1 MGSLFTFLTAHWLP
15 ALLLGIALATL
26 AVLGLLRPR
35 KIRWSTPLLVVSAA
49 LAVAAVG
56 GLALP
61 PRWAW
66 WILVYSVAILGCLFL
81 LLALTG
87 AWQRWSAYVVAVLVL
102 LGSGGLWLDATGS
115 KFLEIGRDLRGLTF
129 LHPWWLALFL
139 LVPLFFLLSSP
150 RLNRSEPRPWI
161 AVGLRSA
168 GVICLSVAL
177 AEPQLRQPN
186 DHVTVLFV
194 VDRSKSIPE
203 EWVDDLGGGKN
214 DQRERRVRDFINNSV
229 ARRGAGHERDRAG
242 LIVFGRR
249 PRLELPPSD
258 APRFNLKDELPAATD
273 GNYTDIA
280 AALKLAMAS
289 FADDTG
295 KRIVLI
301 SDGNENLGNAE
312 EQARLAKTLGVE
324 IDVLPLAA
332 GQTNEDE
339 VLVERV
345 EAPPVIEQGARVPV
359 RVLIRSHN
367 PNVVVGRVILKQII
381 EGQKAPAME
390 TRVVALRR
398 GLNVIT
404 FTRKLTDE
412 QRSYSYEAEFL
423 PERVEDDK
431 GEVLKRELPGDRVQN
446 NRAATHVVAR
456 GQRRILILEGKG
468 GDHLFLV
475 DRLREAGQGKFKIVA
490 EPVALLDRYKDRD
503 KLAVFLSN
511 FDCVVL
517 ANVAADQVSEEQQ
530 EVIRS
535 NTHDQGCGLV
545 MIGGPE
551 SYGAGGWQNTPV
563 EKALPVDS
571 EIKSLQV
578 LGKGGLVLIM
588 HASEMAD
595 GNLWQKKIAK
605 LAVERLG
612 PSDEVG
618 VLYYDFQTKWHIPLQ
633 AIAGNKA
640 NILAQ
645 IDKMTPGDMPEFDTA
660 LQMAHQALIDP
671 KKELATKHVI
681 VISDGDPQYTP
692 ALLAGMKKDKVTVTT
707 VGVAC
712 HGANEDQKM
721 AAIAKATGGRAYSVK
736 DPRQL
741 PAIYIKESRLVSQ
754 SFVHERRFTPIVL
767 FRSGPTDRLPEQ
779 VPQLRGFV
787 RTTPKASPL
796 VEVSMQT
803 PRFAEQ
809 DFPLLAYWHYGLGK
823 AVAFTSDAGDPKFW
837 SRDWTQAGGGQGG
850 LYGKFWEQVID
861 WSLRP
866 TESRR
871 LNMTTEFRDGK
882 IRILVDARTDDN
894 QPDIHLKLRG
904 GITPPAG
911 KGDEPAEQRELKFVQ
926 TNSGQYEAEVKAE
939 ESGSYFLNAQAVRTK
954 KVKGRDG
961 KEHEIEEGVD
971 SVRAGVTLPYSP
983 EFAELR
989 SNTPLLE
996 RLRELTGGRSFE
1008 EDEILLADA
1017 AKSGAVFRPAPER
1030 VKSLLPLWY
1039 WLVYLAA
1046 VLLLADVAVRRL
1058 AVEPERMAERAR
1070 YVWARLRGLP
1080 VPEPRRTEEVDRLQM
1095 RRPVGGGLAQGR
1107 AIQRFESDVI
1117 PSGGLPL
1124 GADATSSPPP
1134 AAPPGAQPAAP
1145 SLGAA
1150 QPEPEAGDYASRLL
1164 RAKKKAL
1171 EERKKDGEEKKD

>member
-1 MGSLFTFLTAHWLP
+1 MDVLLPFLTARWFPLV
-15 ALLLGIALATL
+15 LLGIALAIL
-26 AVLGLLRPR
+26 AALGLLRRR
-35 KIRWSTPLLVVSAA
+35 KVRGFPPLLVLNGV
-49 LAVAAVG
+49 LAVASVG
-56 GLALP
+56 GLVLS
-61 PRWAW
+61 PRWGGWLLVSVAMAFVCLLLILAVSGAW
-66 WILVYSVAILGCLFL
+66 WRSLGYGVALF
-81 LLALTG
+81 A
-87 AWQRWSAYVVAVLVL
+87 L
-102 LGSGGLWLDATGS
+102 LGAGGLWLNVAGAGL
-115 KFLEIGRDLRGLTF
+115 LEVCRDLRGLTF
-129 LHPWWLALFL
+129 LHPGWLLLLL
-139 LVPLFFLLSSP
+139 LVPLFFLLSAP
-150 RLNRSEPRPWI
+150 RLRARELRPWI
-161 AVGLRSA
+161 ALALRST
-168 GVICLSVAL
+168 GVICLSLAL

-194 VDRSKSIPE
+194 VDRSLSIPE
-203 EWVDDLGGGKN
+203 EMVEQPGGGKK
-214 DQRERRVRDFINNSV
+214 DQREHRIRDFINHAV
-229 ARRGAGHERDRAG
+229 AQRGADHERDRAG

-258 APRFNLKDELPAATD
+258 APRFNLKGELPAAAD

-280 AALKLAMAS
+280 AALKLALAS
-289 FADDTG
+289 FTDETG

-339 VLVERV
+339 ILVERV

-367 PNVVVGRVILKQII
+367 PNSVVGRVILRQII
-381 EGQKAPAME
+381 EGQKAPMAE
-390 TRVVALRR
+390 VKTVALRR
-398 GLNVIT
+398 GINVVT
-404 FTRKLTDE
+404 FTRRLSDE

-423 PERVEDDK
+423 PERVEDEK
-431 GEVLKRELPGDRVQN
+431 GEIVKRQLPGDRVQN
-446 NRAATHVVAR
+446 NRAAAHVVAR
-456 GQRRILILEGKG
+456 GQRRILILEGKA
-468 GDHLFLV
+468 GDHRFLAEK
-475 DRLREAGQGKFKIVA
+475 LGEAGRAKFKIVA

-517 ANVAADQVSEEQQ
+517 ANVAADQVGEEQQ

-545 MIGGPE
+545 MIGGPD
-551 SYGAGGWQNTPV
+551 SFGAGGWQNTAV

-612 PSDEVG
+612 PADEVG
-618 VLYYDFQTKWHIPLQ
+618 VVYYDFVHKWHIPLQ
-633 AIAGNKA
+633 QIAGNRA
-640 NILAQ
+640 AILAQ
-645 IDKMTPGDMPEFDTA
+645 IDKMTPGDMPDFDPA

-681 VISDGDPQYTP
+681 IISDGDPQYTP
-692 ALLAGMKKDKVTVTT
+692 PILAAMKKDKVTVTT

-721 AAIAKATGGRAYSVK
+721 AGIAKATNGRAYSVK

-754 SFVHERRFTPIVL
+754 SFLHEKRFQPRVL
-767 FRSGPTDRLPEQ
+767 FRSGPTDRLPDP
-779 VPQLRGFV
+779 VPPLGGFV
-787 RTTPKASPL
+787 RTTPKTSPL
-796 VEVSMQT
+796 VEIAMQT
-803 PRFAEQ
+803 PRFADQ
-809 DFPLLAYWHYGLGK
+809 AFPLLAYWHYGLGK

-837 SRDWTQAGGGQGG
+837 AREWTRGEGAGQAAI
-850 LYGKFWEQVID
+850 YGKFWEQVID

-871 LNMTTEFRDGK
+871 LNMTTEYRDGK
-882 IRILVDARTDDN
+882 IRILVDAHTDDN

-904 GITPPAG
+904 GITAPSG
-911 KGDEPAEQRELKFVQ
+911 KGDEAGLQRELRFTQ

-939 ESGSYFLNAQAVRTK
+939 EAGSYFLNAQAVRTK
-954 KVKGRDG
+954 KIKGRDG
-961 KEHEIEEGVD
+961 QEHEVEEGVD

-983 EFAELR
+983 EFAELV
-989 SNTPLLE
+989 SNAPLLE
-996 RLRELTGGRSFE
+996 RLREGTGGRTYP
-1008 EDEILLADA
+1008 EDDILLEDA

-1030 VKSLLPLWY
+1030 VKSLLPMWH
-1039 WLVYLAA
+1039 WLIFLAA
-1046 VLLLADVAVRRL
+1046 VLLLSDVAVRRL
-1058 AVEPERMAERAR
+1058 AIEPERIAERAR

-1080 VPEPRRTEEVDRLQM
+1080 VPELVQSEVVERLQT
-1095 RRPVGGGLAQGR
+1095 RPAPRGGP
-1107 AIQRFESDVI
+1107 RFESDI
-1117 PSGGLPL
+1117 MPAGGVPL
-1124 GADATSSPPP
+1124 GADAA
-1134 AAPPGAQPAAP
+1134 AAPASPAPPRTPPTAP

-1150 QPEPEAGDYASRLL
+1150 PPEPEAADYASRLL
-1164 RAKKKAL
+1164 KAKKRAL
-1171 EERKKDGEEKKD
+1171 DERKKDGERPE

>member
-1 MGSLFTFLTAHWLP
+1 MNPLLDFLVAHWCP
-15 ALLLGIALATL
+15 ALLLGIALAAL
-26 AVLGLLRPR
+26 AALGLLRHR
-35 KIRWSTPLLVVSAA
+35 NVRWFTPLLVASLAA
-49 LAVAAVG
+49 AVAGVG
-56 GLALP
+56 GLSLS
-61 PRWAW
+61 PRWGG
-66 WILVYSVAILGCLFL
+66 WIFVSAIAVFVGLFL
-81 LLALTG
+81 LLAASGIWRRSL
-87 AWQRWSAYVVAVLVL
+87 AYGVAVLVL
-102 LGSGGLWLDATGS
+102 LGAGGLCLNWAGANI
-115 KFLEIGRDLRGLTF
+115 LEMYRDLRGLTF
-129 LHPWWLALFL
+129 LHPWWLLLLL
-139 LVPLFFLLSSP
+139 LVPLFFVLSAP

-168 GVICLSVAL
+168 GVICLSLAL

-203 EWVDDLGGGKN
+203 ELVENASGKKS
-214 DQRERRVRDFINNSV
+214 DQRERRIREFINKAV
-229 ARRGAGHERDRAG
+229 AERGAGHERDRSG
-242 LIVFGRR
+242 MIVFGRQ

-258 APRFNLKDELPAATD
+258 APRFHLTGELPLPAD
-273 GNYTDIA
+273 GDHTDIA
-280 AALKLAMAS
+280 AALKLALAS

-301 SDGNENLGNAE
+301 SDGNENIGDAE
-312 EQARLAKTLGVE
+312 REARQAKTNGVE

-339 VLVERV
+339 VLIERV
-345 EAPPVIEQGARVPV
+345 EAPPLIEQGARVPV

-367 PNVVVGRVILKQII
+367 PNRVVGRVILKQII
-381 EGQKAPAME
+381 EGQKVPMAE

-398 GLNVIT
+398 GLNVVT

-423 PERVEDDK
+423 PERVENDK

-446 NRAATHVVAR
+446 NRAATHVIAR
-456 GQRRILILEGKG
+456 GQRRILILEGKAG
-468 GDHLFLV
+468 EHRFLV
-475 DRLREAGQGKFKIVA
+475 EKLGEAGRAKFKIVA
-490 EPVALLDRYKDRD
+490 ESIALLDRYKDRD

-530 EVIRS
+530 EVLRS

-545 MIGGPE
+545 AIGGPD
-551 SYGAGGWQNTPV
+551 SFGAGGWQNTPV

-595 GNLWQKKIAK
+595 GNMWQKKIAK

-618 VLYYDFQTKWHIPLQ
+618 VVYYDFQAKWHIKLQ
-633 AIAGNKA
+633 PIAGNKA
-640 NILAQ
+640 SILAQ
-645 IDKMTPGDMPEFDTA
+645 IDKMTPGDMPDFDPA
-660 LQMAHQALIDP
+660 LQLAHQALIDP
-671 KKELATKHVI
+671 KKELATKHII

-692 ALLAGMKKDKVTVTT
+692 RILAAMKKDKVTVTT

-721 AAIAKATGGRAYSVK
+721 AVIAKSTGGRAYSVK

-754 SFVHERRFTPIVL
+754 SFVHEKLFTPVVL
-767 FRSGPTDRLPEQ
+767 FRSGPTDRLPQ
-779 VPQLRGFV
+779 QIPPLHGFV
-787 RTTPKASPL
+787 RTTPKGSPL
-796 VEVSMQT
+796 VEIPMQT
-803 PRFAEQ
+803 PRFADQE
-809 DFPLLAYWHYGLGK
+809 FPLLAYWHYGLGK
-823 AVAFTSDAGDPKFW
+823 AVAFTSDAGNPRFW
-837 SRDWTQAGGGQGG
+837 SRAWTQADGGQAAM
-850 LYGKFWEQVID
+850 YAKFWEQIID

-871 LNMTTEFRDGK
+871 LNMITEFRDGK
-882 IRILVDARTDDN
+882 IHILVDARTDDGK
-894 QPDIHLKLRG
+894 PDIHLKLRG
-904 GITPPAG
+904 GITPPSG
-911 KGDEPAEQRELKFVQ
+911 KGDQAAQQRELRFVQ
-926 TNSGQYEAEVKAE
+926 TNSGQYEAEVKADE
-939 ESGSYFLNAQAVRTK
+939 AGSYFLNAQAVRTK

-961 KEHEIEEGVD
+961 KEREIEEGVD

-983 EFAELR
+983 EFADLT

-996 RLRELTGGRSFE
+996 RLCELTGGQRYE
-1008 EDEILLADA
+1008 EDDILLADA
-1017 AKSGAVFRPAPER
+1017 AKSGTVFRRAPER

-1039 WLVYLAA
+1039 WLVFLSA
-1046 VLLLADVAVRRL
+1046 VLLVADVAVRRL
-1058 AVEPERMAERAR
+1058 AMDTHRLAERGR
-1070 YVWARLRGLP
+1070 YVWARLRGQP
-1080 VPEPRRTEEVDRLQM
+1080 VPEPMQEVVDRLQM
-1095 RRPVGGGLAQGR
+1095 RRTLPGATPTR
-1107 AIQRFESDVI
+1107 AVQRFESDTL
-1117 PSGGLPL
+1117 PASGLPF
-1124 GADATSSPPP
+1124 GADATSVPPP
-1134 AAPPGAQPAAP
+1134 PTPSAAHPAAP

-1164 RAKKKAL
+1164 KAKKKAL
-1171 EERKKDGEEKKD
+1171 DERKKDGERPS

>member
-1 MGSLFTFLTAHWLP
+1 MNTLLDSLAMHWYP
-15 ALLLGIALATL
+15 AALLGIGLAVL
-26 AVLGLLRPR
+26 AVLGLLRHR
-35 KIRWSTPLLVVSAA
+35 NIRWFTPLLVTSGALTIASIGGLILSPRWGIWLLLFAVLVFVGQFVV
-49 LAVAAVG
+49 LAVSG
-56 GLALP
+56 
-61 PRWAW
+61 AW
-66 WILVYSVAILGCLFL
+66 WRWLAYSVAV
-81 LLALTG
+81 LALLG
-87 AWQRWSAYVVAVLVL
+87 A
-102 LGSGGLWLDATGS
+102 GGLWLNAIGAS
-115 KFLEIGRDLRGLTF
+115 IWEIAHDMRGLTF
-129 LHPWWLALFL
+129 LHPWWLLLLL
-139 LVPLFFLLSSP
+139 LVPLFFVLSAP
-150 RLNRSEPRPWI
+150 RLNRSGPRPWI
-161 AVGLRSA
+161 AVGLRSF
-168 GVICLSVAL
+168 GVICLSLAL

-203 EWVDDLGGGKN
+203 ELVEDASGKKV
-214 DQRERRVRDFINNSV
+214 DQREQRIRRFLNQTV
-229 ARRGAGHERDRAG
+229 AERGAGHERDRAG

-258 APRFNLKDELPAATD
+258 APRFNLTDELPLPAD
-273 GNYTDIA
+273 GDHTDIA
-280 AALKLAMAS
+280 AALKLALAS

-345 EAPPVIEQGARVPV
+345 EAPPLIEQGARVPV

-367 PNVVVGRVILKQII
+367 PHLVVGRLILRQIV

-390 TRVVALRR
+390 TKVVALRR
-398 GLNVIT
+398 GLNVVT
-404 FTRKLTDE
+404 FSRKLTDE

-423 PERVEDDK
+423 PERVEDDN
-431 GEVLKRELPGDRVQN
+431 GNVLKRDLPGDRVQN
-446 NRAATHVVAR
+446 NRSATHVIAR
-456 GQRRILILEGKG
+456 GQRRILILEGKA
-468 GDHLFLV
+468 GDHRFLIE
-475 DRLREAGQGKFKIVA
+475 RLTEAGRGKFKLVA
-490 EPVALLDRYKDRD
+490 EPVALLDQYKDRE

-511 FDCVVL
+511 FDSVVL

-530 EVIRS
+530 EVLRS

-545 MIGGPE
+545 VIGGPD

-595 GNLWQKKIAK
+595 GNMWQKKIAK

-612 PSDEVG
+612 PGDEVG
-618 VLYYDFQTKWHIPLQ
+618 VIYYDFQHKWHVKLQ
-633 AIAGNKA
+633 PIAGNKA
-640 NILAQ
+640 SILAQ
-645 IDKMTPGDMPEFDTA
+645 IDKMTPGDMPDFDPA
-660 LQMAHQALIDP
+660 LQMAHQALTDP
-671 KKELATKHVI
+671 KKELAAKHVI
-681 VISDGDPQYTP
+681 VISDGDPAFAP
-692 ALLAGMKKDKVTVTT
+692 AVLTSMKKDKVTVTT

-712 HGANEDQKM
+712 HGPQEDQKM
-721 AAIAKATGGRAYSVK
+721 AAIAQATGGRAYSVK

-754 SFVHERRFTPIVL
+754 SFLHEKPFTPIVR

-787 RTTPKASPL
+787 RTTPKGSPL
-796 VEVSMQT
+796 VEVPMQT
-803 PRFAEQ
+803 PPFADQE
-809 DFPLLAYWHYGLGK
+809 FPLLAYWHYGLGK
-823 AVAFTSDAGDPKFW
+823 AVAFTSDAGDPRFW
-837 SRDWTQAGGGQGG
+837 SRDWTQAGGGQGA
-850 LYGKFWEQVID
+850 LYAKFWEQVID

-871 LNMTTEFRDGK
+871 LNMITEYRDGK
-882 IRILVDARTDDN
+882 IRILVDAHSDDGK
-894 QPDIHLKLRG
+894 PDIHLKLRG
-904 GITPPAG
+904 GITPPKG
-911 KGDEPAEQRELKFVQ
+911 KGDGPEREQELRFVQ

-939 ESGSYFLNAQAVRTK
+939 EAGSYFLNAQAVRTR

-961 KEHEIEEGVD
+961 REREIEEGVD

-983 EFAELR
+983 EFADLA

-996 RLRELTGGRSFE
+996 RLREVTGGRRYE
-1008 EDEILLADA
+1008 EDEVLLADA
-1017 AKSGAVFRPAPER
+1017 AKSGIVFRPAPER
-1030 VKSLLPLWY
+1030 VKSLQPLWY
-1039 WLVYLAA
+1039 WLVFLSA
-1046 VLLLADVAVRRL
+1046 VLLLSDVAVRRL
-1058 AVEPERMAERAR
+1058 AVDPERIAQRSR

-1080 VPEPRRTEEVDRLQM
+1080 VPEPRREVAERLQM
-1095 RRPVGGGLAQGR
+1095 RRPTAMTPERAGARYDSGAMPTSGLPRGADTTS
-1107 AIQRFESDVI
+1107 APPPV
-1117 PSGGLPL
+1117 PSETPSAAPPL
-1124 GADATSSPPP
+1124 GA
-1134 AAPPGAQPAAP
+1134 APPEA
-1145 SLGAA
+1145 
-1150 QPEPEAGDYASRLL
+1150 EAGDYASRLL
-1164 RAKKKAL
+1164 KAKRKAL
-1171 EERKKDGEEKKD
+1171 DERKKDEPK

>member
-1 MGSLFTFLTAHWLP
+1 MKPFLDSLVTYWCPA
-15 ALLLGIALATL
+15 ALLTIALAVL
-26 AVLGLLRPR
+26 AALGLLRHR
-35 KIRWSTPLLVVSAA
+35 HIRGFTPFLIISIALVIASI
-49 LAVAAVG
+49 G
-56 GLALP
+56 GFVLP
-61 PRWAW
+61 PRWGGW
-66 WILVYSVAILGCLFL
+66 LLVSAIAVFISLFL
-81 LLALTG
+81 LLAVSG
-87 AWQRWSAYVVAVLVL
+87 AWWRWPAYVLAILAL
-102 LGSGGLWLDATGS
+102 FGAGGLWLNAIGAGI
-115 KFLEIGRDLRGLTF
+115 LEIAHDLRGLTF
-129 LHPWWLALFL
+129 LHPWWLLLLL
-139 LVPLFFLLSSP
+139 LVPLFFVLSAP

-161 AVGLRSA
+161 AVCLRSA
-168 GVICLSVAL
+168 GVICLSLAL

-203 EWVDDLGGGKN
+203 ELVDDASGKKV
-214 DQRERRVRDFINNSV
+214 DQRERRIRQFLNHAVEK
-229 ARRGAGHERDRAG
+229 RGAGHERDRAG
-242 LIVFGRR
+242 LIIFGRK

-258 APRFNLKDELPAATD
+258 APRFNLTGELPAPVD
-273 GNYTDIA
+273 GDHTGIA
-280 AALKLAMAS
+280 AALKLALAS

-345 EAPPVIEQGARVPV
+345 EAPPIIEQGARVPI

-367 PNVVVGRVILKQII
+367 PNRVIGRVILRQII
-381 EGQKAPAME
+381 EGQKVPAMQ
-390 TRVVALRR
+390 TKVVALRR
-398 GLNVIT
+398 GLNVVT

-431 GEVLKRELPGDRVQN
+431 GEVVKRELPGDRVQN
-446 NRAATHVVAR
+446 NRAATHVIAR
-456 GQRRILILEGKG
+456 GQRRILILEGKAG
-468 GDHLFLV
+468 EHRFLV
-475 DRLREAGQGKFKIVA
+475 EKLGEAGRVKFKIVA
-490 EPVALLDRYKDRD
+490 EPIALLDQYKDRD

-545 MIGGPE
+545 MIGGPD

-595 GNLWQKKIAK
+595 GNMWQKKIAK

-612 PSDEVG
+612 PGDEVG
-618 VLYYDFQTKWHIPLQ
+618 VIYYDFIHKWHIKLQ
-633 AIAGNKA
+633 PIGGNKA
-640 NILAQ
+640 SILAQ
-645 IDKMTPGDMPEFDTA
+645 IDKMTPGDMPDFDPA

-671 KKELATKHVI
+671 KKGLATKHVI
-681 VISDGDPQYTP
+681 VISDGDPQYTQP
-692 ALLAGMKKDKVTVTT
+692 ILKAMKRDKVTVTT

-721 AAIAKATGGRAYSVK
+721 AVIAKATGGRSYSVK

-754 SFVHERRFTPIVL
+754 SFIHEKPFTPIVR
-767 FRSGPTDRLPEQ
+767 FRSGPTDGLPQQ
-779 VPQLRGFV
+779 VPDLRGFV
-787 RTTPKASPL
+787 RTTPKGSPL
-796 VEVSMQT
+796 VEIAMQT
-803 PRFAEQ
+803 PRFADQE
-809 DFPLLAYWHYGLGK
+809 FPLLAYWHYGLGK
-823 AVAFTSDAGDPKFW
+823 VVAFTSDAGDPKFW
-837 SRDWTQAGGGQGG
+837 SRAWTQAGGGQAAM
-850 LYGKFWEQVID
+850 YAKFWEQIID

-871 LNMTTEFRDGK
+871 LNMITEYRDGK
-882 IRILVDARTDDN
+882 IRILVDARTDDGR
-894 QPDIHLKLRG
+894 PDIHLKLRG
-904 GITPPAG
+904 GITPPRG
-911 KGDEPAEQRELKFVQ
+911 KGGEPGRERELRFVQ

-939 ESGSYFLNAQAVRTK
+939 EAGSYFLNAQAVRMK

-983 EFAELR
+983 EFAELS

-996 RLRELTGGRSFE
+996 RLRELTGGQRYE
-1008 EDEILLADA
+1008 EDDILLDET
-1017 AKSGAVFRPAPER
+1017 AKAGAVFRPAPER

-1039 WLVYLAA
+1039 WLVFLSA
-1046 VLLLADVAVRRL
+1046 VLLLSDVAVRRL
-1058 AVEPERMAERAR
+1058 AIDPERIAERGR

-1080 VPEPRRTEEVDRLQM
+1080 VPEPRQEIAERLRM
-1095 RRPVGGGLAQGR
+1095 RRTPGGMGPAQAR
-1107 AIQRFESDVI
+1107 AVQRFESETT
-1117 PSGGLPL
+1117 PTSGLPS
-1124 GADATSSPPP
+1124 GADATVAPPPPSPP
-1134 AAPPGAQPAAP
+1134 GVTPAAP

-1150 QPEPEAGDYASRLL
+1150 PPEPEAGDYASRLL
-1164 RAKKKAL
+1164 KAKKKAL
-1171 EERKKDGEEKKD
+1171 EERKKDEPK

>member
-1 MGSLFTFLTAHWLP
+1 MNPLLEFLASHWCP
-15 ALLLGIALATL
+15 ALLLGVALAVL
-26 AVLGLLRPR
+26 ATLGLLRPR
-35 KIRWSTPLLVVSAA
+35 HIRWFTPLLLSSIAVAIGGLTLSPHWGGWVFVSAV
-49 LAVAAVG
+49 AVFIG
-56 GLALP
+56 
-61 PRWAW
+61 
-66 WILVYSVAILGCLFL
+66 LFL
-81 LLALTG
+81 LLAVSGFWRPSL
-87 AWQRWSAYVVAVLVL
+87 AYAVATLAL
-102 LGSGGLWLDATGS
+102 LGAGGLWLNAAGANII
-115 KFLEIGRDLRGLTF
+115 EICRDLRGLTF
-129 LHPWWLALFL
+129 LHPWWLLLLL
-139 LVPLFFLLSSP
+139 LVPLFFVLSAP

-168 GVICLSVAL
+168 GVICLSLAL

-186 DHVTVLFV
+186 DRVTVLFV

-203 EWVDDLGGGKN
+203 EMAADASGKMV
-214 DQRERRVRDFINNSV
+214 DQRERRIRQFLNQVV
-229 ARRGAGHERDRAG
+229 AERGAGHERDRAG

-258 APRFNLKDELPAATD
+258 APRFNLTSELPIPAD
-273 GNYTDIA
+273 GDRTDIA
-280 AALKLAMAS
+280 AALKLALAS

-339 VLVERV
+339 VIVERV
-345 EAPPVIEQGARVPV
+345 EAPPLIEQGARVPV

-367 PNVVVGRVILKQII
+367 PHRVIGRVILKQII
-381 EGQKAPAME
+381 EGQKAPMAE
-390 TRVVALRR
+390 ARVVALRR
-398 GLNVIT
+398 GLNVVS

-423 PERVEDDK
+423 PERVEKDD
-431 GEVLKRELPGDRVQN
+431 GEVVKRELPGDRVQN
-446 NRAATHVVAR
+446 NRAATHVIAR
-456 GQRRILILEGKG
+456 GQRRILILEGKA
-468 GDHLFLV
+468 GDHRFLV
-475 DRLREAGQGKFKIVA
+475 EKLAEAGRGKFKIVA
-490 EPVALLDRYKDRD
+490 EPIALLDRYKDRE

-511 FDCVVL
+511 FDSVVL

-545 MIGGPE
+545 MIGGPD

-563 EKALPVDS
+563 EKALPVDA

-595 GNLWQKKIAK
+595 GNMWQKKIAK

-612 PSDEVG
+612 PGDEVG
-618 VLYYDFQTKWHIPLQ
+618 VIYYDFQHKWHIKLQ
-633 AIAGNKA
+633 PIAGNKA
-640 NILAQ
+640 SILAQ
-645 IDKMTPGDMPEFDTA
+645 IDKMTPGDMPDFDPA

-681 VISDGDPQYTP
+681 VISDGDPAYTP
-692 ALLAGMKKDKVTVTT
+692 PILAAMKKDKVTVTT

-721 AAIAKATGGRAYSVK
+721 AVIAKSTGGRAYSVK

-754 SFVHERRFTPIVL
+754 SFVHEKLFDPVVL
-767 FRSGPTDRLPEQ
+767 FRSGPTDRLPPQ
-779 VPQLRGFV
+779 VPPLRGFV
-787 RTTPKASPL
+787 RTTPKGSPL
-796 VEVSMQT
+796 VEIPMQT
-803 PRFAEQ
+803 PRFADQE
-809 DFPLLAYWHYGLGK
+809 FPLLAYWHYGLGK
-823 AVAFTSDAGDPKFW
+823 AVAFTSDAGEPKFW
-837 SRDWTQAGGGQGG
+837 SRAWTQGGAGQAA

-882 IRILVDARTDDN
+882 IRIFVDARTDDGR
-894 QPDIHLKLRG
+894 PDIHLKLRG
-904 GITPPAG
+904 GITAPSGNGGEAG
-911 KGDEPAEQRELKFVQ
+911 RERELRFVQ

-939 ESGSYFLNAQAVRTK
+939 EAGSYFLNAQAVRTK
-954 KVKGRDG
+954 KIKGRDG
-961 KEHEIEEGVD
+961 REREIEEGVD

-983 EFAELR
+983 EFAELS

-996 RLRELTGGRSFE
+996 RLSELTGGQRYE
-1008 EDEILLADA
+1008 EDETLLTET
-1017 AKSGAVFRPAPER
+1017 AKAGTVFRSAPER

-1039 WLVYLAA
+1039 WLVFLSA
-1046 VLLLADVAVRRL
+1046 VLLLSDVAVRRL
-1058 AVEPERMAERAR
+1058 AIDPQRIAERGR

-1080 VPEPRRTEEVDRLQM
+1080 VPEPRQEIAERLRM
-1095 RRPVGGGLAQGR
+1095 RQVPLGTMSER
-1107 AIQRFESDVI
+1107 AGQRFE
-1117 PSGGLPL
+1117 GGTAPA
-1124 GADATSSPPP
+1124 GADVATASPPITSGTP
-1134 AAPPGAQPAAP
+1134 PAAP

-1150 QPEPEAGDYASRLL
+1150 APEAEAGDYASRLL

-1171 EERKKDGEEKKD
+1171 EDRKKEEGGSSP

>member
-1 MGSLFTFLTAHWLP
+1 MNPLLDFLTTHWCP
-15 ALLLGIALATL
+15 ALLLAIALAAL
-26 AVLGLLRPR
+26 AVLGLLRHR
-35 KIRWSTPLLVVSAA
+35 NIRGFRLLLVFAGA
-49 LAVAAVG
+49 LAVASIG
-56 GLALP
+56 GLILS
-61 PRWAW
+61 PRWGGWVLGCAAALLVVLFAILALSGAW
-66 WILVYSVAILGCLFL
+66 WRWLGW
-81 LLALTG
+81 G
-87 AWQRWSAYVVAVLVL
+87 VAVLAL
-102 LGSGGLWLDATGS
+102 LGAGGLWLDAAGAGL
-115 KFLEIGRDLRGLTF
+115 LEMGRDLRGLTF
-129 LHPWWLALFL
+129 LHPWWLVLLL
-139 LVPLFFLLSSP
+139 LVPVFGLLSAP
-150 RLNRSEPRPWI
+150 RLNRSEPRPWV
-161 AVGLRSA
+161 ALGLRSA
-168 GVICLSVAL
+168 GVVCLAVAL

-203 EWVDDLGGGKN
+203 EWVDKLGGGKE
-214 DQRERRVRDFINNSV
+214 DVRERRIRTFINDTV
-229 ARRGAGHERDRAG
+229 AQRGARHARDRAG

-258 APRFNLKDELPAATD
+258 APRFNLTGELPAATD

-289 FADDTG
+289 FTDDTG

-345 EAPPVIEQGARVPV
+345 EAPPIIEQGARVPI

-367 PNVVVGRVILKQII
+367 PNRVVGRVILRQII
-381 EGQKAPAME
+381 EGEKAPQVDSKPW
-390 TRVVALRR
+390 TLRR
-398 GLNVIT
+398 GLNVVT
-404 FTRKLTDE
+404 FARKLADE

-423 PERVEDDK
+423 PDHVEDEK
-431 GEVLKRELPGDRVQN
+431 GEIIQRELPGDRVQN
-446 NRAATHVVAR
+446 NRAATHVIAR
-456 GQRRILILEGKG
+456 GQRRILILEGKAG
-468 GDHLFLV
+468 AHRFLAEK
-475 DRLREAGQGKFKIVA
+475 LGEAGRAKFKIVA
-490 EPVALLDRYKDRD
+490 EPVSRLDRYKDRD

-517 ANVAADQVSEEQQ
+517 ANVAADQVGEEQQ

-545 MIGGPE
+545 MIGGPDGF
-551 SYGAGGWQNTPV
+551 GAGGWQNTPV
-563 EKALPVDS
+563 EKALPVDA

-612 PSDEVG
+612 PADEVG
-618 VLYYDFQTKWHIPLQ
+618 VIYYDFQHKWHIPLQ
-633 AIAGNKA
+633 PIAGNKA
-640 NILAQ
+640 SILAQ
-645 IDKMTPGDMPEFDTA
+645 IDKMTPGDMPDFDPA
-660 LQMAHQALIDP
+660 LQKAHQALIDP

-681 VISDGDPQYTP
+681 VISDGDPNYTP
-692 ALLAGMKKDKVTVTT
+692 GLLPGMKNDKVTVTT

-712 HGANEDQKM
+712 HGQAEDQKM
-721 AAIAKATGGRAYSVK
+721 AAIARATGGRAYSVK

-754 SFVHERRFTPIVL
+754 SFIHKKPFTPQVM
-767 FRSGPTDRLPEQ
+767 FRSGPTDRLPDP
-779 VPQLRGFV
+779 VPPLGGFV
-787 RTTPKASPL
+787 RTTAKSSPL
-796 VEVSMQT
+796 VEIAMQT
-803 PRFAEQ
+803 PRFADQE
-809 DFPLLAYWHYGLGK
+809 FPLLAYWHYGLGK
-823 AVAFTSDAGDPKFW
+823 AVAFTSDAGEPEFW
-837 SRDWTQAGGGQGG
+837 SREWTQAGAGQGG

-871 LNMTTEFRDGK
+871 LNMTTEYRDGK

-894 QPDIHLKLRG
+894 QPDVHLKLRG
-904 GITPPAG
+904 GITPPTG
-911 KGDEPAEQRELKFVQ
+911 KGDEPAQPRELQFVQ
-926 TNSGQYEAEVKAE
+926 TNSGQYEAEVKADE
-939 ESGSYFLNAQAVRTK
+939 AGSYFLSAQAVRMK
-954 KVKGRDG
+954 KIKGRDG
-961 KEHEIEEGVD
+961 QEHEVEEGVD

-996 RLRELTGGRSFE
+996 RLRELTGGQRYE
-1008 EDEILLADA
+1008 EDETLLADA
-1017 AKSGAVFRPAPER
+1017 AQSGILFRPAPER
-1030 VKSLLPLWY
+1030 VKGLLPLWY
-1039 WLVYLAA
+1039 WLIFLAA
-1046 VLLLADVAVRRL
+1046 VLLLSDVAVRRL
-1058 AVEPERMAERAR
+1058 AFEPEKIAQRAR

-1080 VPEPRRTEEVDRLQM
+1080 VPEPVQEVLDRLQM
-1095 RRPVGGGLAQGR
+1095 RRAPTAPR
-1107 AIQRFESDVI
+1107 AGQRFEGA
-1117 PSGGLPL
+1117 PLPTGGLPL
-1124 GADATSSPPP
+1124 GTDVASAPSP
-1134 AAPPGAQPAAP
+1134 AAPPRTSPAAP

-1150 QPEPEAGDYASRLL
+1150 PPEPEAGDYASRLL
-1164 RAKKKAL
+1164 KAKKKAL
-1171 EERKKDGEEKKD
+1171 EERKKDEGR

>member
-1 MGSLFTFLTAHWLP
+1 MNSLSDFLTAHWCP
-15 ALLLGIALATL
+15 ALLLGIALAAL
-26 AVLGLLRPR
+26 AVLGLLRRR
-35 KIRWSTPLLVVSAA
+35 KVRGFMPLLVLSIA
-49 LAVAAVG
+49 LAVASIG
-56 GLALP
+56 GLALS
-61 PRWAW
+61 PRWGW
-66 WILVYSVAILGCLFL
+66 WLFVSAGAVFVGL
-81 LLALTG
+81 FVILALTG
-87 AWQRWSAYVVAVLVL
+87 AWRPSLGWGVAILAVF
-102 LGSGGLWLDATGS
+102 GAGGLWLNVAGAT
-115 KFLEIGRDLRGLTF
+115 FLEIGRDLRGLTF
-129 LHPWWLALFL
+129 LQPWWLLLLL
-139 LVPLFFLLSSP
+139 LVPLFFLLSAP
-150 RLNRSEPRPWI
+150 RLNRSEPRPWL

-168 GVICLSVAL
+168 GVICMALAL

-203 EWVDDLGGGKN
+203 ELVDDPGGGKK
-214 DQRERRVRDFINNSV
+214 DQRERRIRQFINNAV
-229 ARRGAGHERDRAG
+229 AQRGVSHERDRAG

-258 APRFNLKDELPAATD
+258 APRFNLKELPDTPD
-273 GNYTDIA
+273 GDYTDIA
-280 AALKLAMAS
+280 AALKLALAS
-289 FADDTG
+289 FADNTG

-345 EAPPVIEQGARVPV
+345 EAPPIIEQGARVPV
-359 RVLIRSHN
+359 RVLVRSHN
-367 PNVVVGRVILKQII
+367 PNLVVGRLVLKQII
-381 EGQKAPAME
+381 EGQKAPAEE
-390 TRVVALRR
+390 TKVIALRR

-404 FTRKLTDE
+404 FPRTLTDE

-423 PERVEDDK
+423 PERVEDEK
-431 GEVLKRELPGDRVQN
+431 GEVLQRELPGDRVQN
-446 NRAATHVVAR
+446 NRAAAHVVAR
-456 GQRRILILEGKG
+456 GQRRILILEGKA
-468 GDHLFLV
+468 GDHRFLAEK
-475 DRLREAGQGKFKIVA
+475 LREAGGAKFKIVA

-530 EVIRS
+530 EVLRD
-535 NTHDQGCGLV
+535 NTHEQGCGLV
-545 MIGGPE
+545 MIGGPDGF
-551 SYGAGGWQNTPV
+551 GAGGWQNTPV

-612 PSDEVG
+612 PGDEVG
-618 VLYYDFQTKWHIPLQ
+618 VIYYDFAHKWHIPLQ
-633 AIAGNKA
+633 PIAGNKA
-640 NILAQ
+640 SILAK
-645 IDKMTPGDMPEFDTA
+645 IDKMSPGDMPDFDPA
-660 LQMAHQALIDP
+660 LQMAHKALIDP
-671 KKELATKHVI
+671 RKELATKHVI
-681 VISDGDPQYTP
+681 VISDGDPQYNP
-692 ALLAGMKKDKVTVTT
+692 ALLGGMQKDKVTVTT

-721 AAIAKATGGRAYSVK
+721 LAIAKATGGRAYSVK

-754 SFVHERRFTPIVL
+754 SFVHEKRFTPRVL
-767 FRSGPTDRLPEQ
+767 FRSGPTDRLPDN
-779 VPQLRGFV
+779 VPPLGGFV

-796 VEVSMQT
+796 VEISIQT
-803 PRFAEQ
+803 PPLADQE
-809 DFPLLAYWHYGLGK
+809 FPLLAYWHYGLGK
-823 AVAFTSDAGDPKFW
+823 AVAFTSDAGEPRFW
-837 SRDWTQAGGGQGG
+837 SRDWTQAGGAGRGG

-871 LNMTTEFRDGK
+871 LNMITEYRDGK
-882 IRILVDARTDDN
+882 IRIVVDARTDDGR
-894 QPDIHLKLRG
+894 PDIHLKLRG
-904 GITPPAG
+904 GLTPPKG
-911 KGDEPAEQRELKFVQ
+911 KGDEAGRERKLNFVQ
-926 TNSGQYEAEVKAE
+926 TGSGQYEAEVKADE
-939 ESGSYFLNAQAVRTK
+939 AGSYFLSAQAVRMK
-954 KVKGRDG
+954 KVNGRDG
-961 KEHEIEEGVD
+961 REHEIEEGVD

-983 EFAELR
+983 EFAELA

-996 RLRELTGGRSFE
+996 RLRELTGGRSYI
-1008 EDEILLADA
+1008 EDETLLADT

-1039 WLVYLAA
+1039 WLVFLAA
-1046 VLLLADVAVRRL
+1046 VLLLSDVTVRRL
-1058 AVEPERMAERAR
+1058 AIEPERIAERAR
-1070 YVWARLRGLP
+1070 YAWARLRGLP
-1080 VPEPRRTEEVDRLQM
+1080 VPEPMQGEVVDRLQM
-1095 RRPVGGGLAQGR
+1095 HRPPSAAQAR
-1107 AIQRFESDVI
+1107 AAQRFEGEAV
-1117 PSGGLPL
+1117 PSGSLPA
-1124 GADATSSPPP
+1124 GAEAASAPPPPTPSGAHP
-1134 AAPPGAQPAAP
+1134 AAPT
-1145 SLGAA
+1145 LGAA
-1150 QPEPEAGDYASRLL
+1150 PPEPEAGDYASRLL
-1164 RAKKKAL
+1164 KAKKKAL
-1171 EERKKDGEEKKD
+1171 EERKKDGERPA

>member
-1 MGSLFTFLTAHWLP
+1 MNVLFDRLTAHWCP
-15 ALLLGIALATL
+15 VLLLGIALAVL
-26 AVLGLLRPR
+26 AALGLLRHR
-35 KIRWSTPLLVVSAA
+35 NVRWFTPLLLSS
-49 LAVAAVG
+49 LAVVLAGVG
-56 GLALP
+56 GLALS
-61 PRWAW
+61 PRWGGW
-66 WILVYSVAILGCLFL
+66 LLISAISAFVGLIL
-81 LLALTG
+81 LLAVSGVWRPSLAYGVAIVALFG
-87 AWQRWSAYVVAVLVL
+87 A
-102 LGSGGLWLDATGS
+102 GGLWLNAVGS
-115 KFLEIGRDLRGLTF
+115 SFLEMYRDLRGLTF
-129 LHPWWLALFL
+129 LHPVWLLLLL
-139 LVPLFFLLSSP
+139 LVPLFFVLSAP

-168 GVICLSVAL
+168 GVVCLSLAL

-186 DHVTVLFV
+186 DRVTVLFV

-203 EWVDDLGGGKN
+203 ELVEDASGKKVDR
-214 DQRERRVRDFINNSV
+214 REARIRQFLNAAV
-229 ARRGAGHERDRAG
+229 AERGAGHERDRAG
-242 LIVFGRR
+242 LIIFGRR

-258 APRFNLKDELPAATD
+258 APRFNLTGELPTPVD
-273 GNYTDIA
+273 GDHTDIA
-280 AALKLAMAS
+280 AALKLALAS
-289 FADDTG
+289 FTDDSG

-345 EAPPVIEQGARVPV
+345 EAPPLIEQGARVPV

-367 PNVVVGRVILKQII
+367 PQRVVGRVILKQIV
-381 EGQKAPAME
+381 EGEKAPMAE
-390 TRVVALRR
+390 SRVVALRE
-398 GLNVIT
+398 GLNVVT
-404 FTRKLTDE
+404 FARKLTDE

-423 PERVEDDK
+423 PERVEDEK
-431 GEVLKRELPGDRVQN
+431 GNVVKRELPGDRVQN

-456 GQRRILILEGKG
+456 GRRRILILEGKAG
-468 GDHLFLV
+468 AHRFLV
-475 DRLREAGQGKFKIVA
+475 ERLGEAGRGKFKIVA
-490 EPVALLDRYKDRD
+490 EPIALLDRYKERD

-511 FDCVVL
+511 FDSVVL
-517 ANVAADQVSEEQQ
+517 ANVAADQIGEEQQ

-545 MIGGPE
+545 MIGGPD

-595 GNLWQKKIAK
+595 GNMWQKKIAK
-605 LAVERLG
+605 LAIERLG

-618 VLYYDFQTKWHIPLQ
+618 VIYYDFADKWHIKLQ
-633 AIAGNKA
+633 PIAGNKA
-640 NILAQ
+640 SLLAQ
-645 IDKMTPGDMPEFDTA
+645 IDKMTPGDMPDFDPA

-692 ALLAGMKKDKVTVTT
+692 PILAAMKKDKVTVTT

-712 HGANEDQKM
+712 HGQNEDQKM
-721 AAIAKATGGRAYSVK
+721 AVIAKSTGGRSYSVK

-754 SFVHERRFTPIVL
+754 SFVHEKRFTPVVR

-779 VPQLRGFV
+779 VPELRGFV

-796 VEVSMQT
+796 VEIPILT
-803 PRFAEQ
+803 PRFAEEE
-809 DFPLLAYWHYGLGK
+809 FPLLAYWHYGLGK

-837 SRDWTQAGGGQGG
+837 SRAWTQGGGGQGG

-861 WSLRP
+861 WSLRA

-882 IRILVDARTDDN
+882 IRILVDARTDDGR
-894 QPDIHLKLRG
+894 PDIHLKLRG
-904 GITPPAG
+904 GITTPKG
-911 KGDEPAEQRELKFVQ
+911 KGDEPGQQRELRFVQ

-939 ESGSYFLNAQAVRTK
+939 EAGSYFLNAQAVRTK

-961 KEHEIEEGVD
+961 KEREIEEGVD
-971 SVRAGVTLPYSP
+971 GVRAGVTLPYSP
-983 EFAELR
+983 EFAELT
-989 SNTPLLE
+989 SNTPLLDRLCE
-996 RLRELTGGRSFE
+996 RTNGRRYE
-1008 EDEILLADA
+1008 EDEALLAET
-1017 AKSGAVFRPAPER
+1017 AKAGTVFRPAPER

-1039 WLVYLAA
+1039 WLVFLSA
-1046 VLLLADVAVRRL
+1046 VLLLSDVAVRRV
-1058 AVEPERMAERAR
+1058 AVDPHRIAERGR

-1080 VPEPRRTEEVDRLQM
+1080 VPEPRQEIAERLHM
-1095 RRPVGGGLAQGR
+1095 RPSPLGGVSAR
-1107 AIQRFESDVI
+1107 AVQRFESETLPI
-1117 PSGGLPL
+1117 GGLPL
-1124 GADATSSPPP
+1124 GADATGAPPP
-1134 AAPPGAQPAAP
+1134 TPAGSHPAAP
-1145 SLGAA
+1145 SLGATP
-1150 QPEPEAGDYASRLL
+1150 PEPEAGDYASRLL
-1164 RAKKKAL
+1164 KAKKKAL
-1171 EERKKDGEEKKD
+1171 EERRKEEGESSQ

>member
-1 MGSLFTFLTAHWLP
+1 MGVLVDYLTAHWCP
-15 ALLLGIALATL
+15 AVLLGLALAML
-26 AVLGLLRPR
+26 AALRLLSHRR
-35 KIRWSTPLLVVSAA
+35 IRWFTSLLVLSLV
-49 LAVAAVG
+49 LAVASVG

-61 PRWAW
+61 PRWGGW
-66 WILVYSVAILGCLFL
+66 LLVFAAALFVGLFL
-81 LLALTG
+81 LLAFSG
-87 AWQRWSAYVVAVLVL
+87 AWWRSLAYSVAVLAL
-102 LGSGGLWLDATGS
+102 LGAGGLWLNAAGAS
-115 KFLEIGRDLRGLTF
+115 ALEMVRDLRGLTF
-129 LHPWWLALFL
+129 LHPWWLLLFL
-139 LVPLFFLLSSP
+139 LIPLFFLLSAP
-150 RLNRSEPRPWI
+150 RLNRSEPRPWV

-168 GVICLSVAL
+168 GVICLALAL

-194 VDRSKSIPE
+194 VDRSQSIPE
-203 EWVDDLGGGKN
+203 EMVDDPGGGKK
-214 DQRERRVRDFINNSV
+214 DQRERRIRDFINSAV
-229 ARRGAGHERDRAG
+229 AQRGARHERDRAG

-258 APRFNLKDELPAATD
+258 APRFNLKELPNTPD

-312 EQARLAKTLGVE
+312 EQARLAHTLGVE

-367 PNVVVGRVILKQII
+367 PNRVIGRVILKQII
-381 EGQKAPAME
+381 EGQKAPAAE
-390 TRVVALRR
+390 VRTVALRR
-398 GLNVIT
+398 GLNVVT

-456 GQRRILILEGKG
+456 GQRRILLLEGKAG
-468 GDHLFLV
+468 EHRFLLEK
-475 DRLREAGQGKFKIVA
+475 LREAGRAKFKIVA
-490 EPVALLDRYKDRD
+490 EPIALLDRYKDRD
-503 KLAVFLSN
+503 KLSVFLSN
-511 FDCVVL
+511 FDCVIL

-530 EVIRS
+530 EVIRG
-535 NTHDQGCGLV
+535 NTHEQGCGLV
-545 MIGGPE
+545 MIGGPD
-551 SYGAGGWQNTPV
+551 SFGAGGWQNTPV

-612 PSDEVG
+612 PADEVG
-618 VLYYDFQTKWHIPLQ
+618 VLYYDFATKWHIKLQ
-633 AIAGNKA
+633 QIAGNKA
-640 NILAQ
+640 SILAQ
-645 IDKMTPGDMPEFDTA
+645 IDKMTPGDMPDFDPA

-681 VISDGDPQYTP
+681 IISDGDPVCTL
-692 ALLAGMKKDKVTVTT
+692 ALLPPMKKDKVTVTT

-721 AAIAKATGGRAYSVK
+721 ADIAKATKGRAYSVK
-736 DPRQL
+736 NPRNL

-754 SFVHERRFTPIVL
+754 SFVHEKRFTPQVL
-767 FRSGPTDRLPEQ
+767 FRSGPTDRLPDP
-779 VPQLRGFV
+779 VPQLGGFV

-796 VEVSMQT
+796 VEVPMQT
-803 PRFAEQ
+803 PRFADQE
-809 DFPLLAYWHYGLGK
+809 FPLLAYWHYGLGK
-823 AVAFTSDAGDPKFW
+823 AVAFTSDAGEPKFW
-837 SRDWTQAGGGQGG
+837 ARDWTRAGAAGQGAM
-850 LYGKFWEQVID
+850 YGKFWEQVID

-871 LNMTTEFRDGK
+871 LNMTTEYRDGK

-894 QPDIHLKLRG
+894 QPDVHLKLRG
-904 GITPPAG
+904 GITPPSQRADDAG
-911 KGDEPAEQRELKFVQ
+911 PKRELRFTQ

-939 ESGSYFLNAQAVRTK
+939 EAGSYFLSAQAVRTK
-954 KVKGRDG
+954 KIKGRDG
-961 KEHEIEEGVD
+961 QEHEIEEGVD

-983 EFAELR
+983 EFAELA

-996 RLRELTGGRSFE
+996 RLRELTGGRRYE

-1039 WLVYLAA
+1039 WLVYLSA

-1058 AVEPERMAERAR
+1058 AIDPQRIADRSRVCVGATARPAGAGAEA
-1070 YVWARLRGLP
+1070 GGD
-1080 VPEPRRTEEVDRLQM
+1080 RRSL
-1095 RRPVGGGLAQGR
+1095 
-1107 AIQRFESDVI
+1107 
-1117 PSGGLPL
+1117 
-1124 GADATSSPPP
+1124 ADA
-1134 AAPPGAQPAAP
+1134 
-1145 SLGAA
+1145 
-1150 QPEPEAGDYASRLL
+1150 AS
-1164 RAKKKAL
+1164 
-1171 EERKKDGEEKKD
+1171 

>member
-1 MGSLFTFLTAHWLP
+1 MKSFVDFLVAHWCS
-15 ALLLGIALATL
+15 AGLLGVAL
-26 AVLGLLRPR
+26 AVLAALRR
-35 KIRWSTPLLVVSAA
+35 LRHRNIRGFTPLLVVSLA
-49 LAVAAVG
+49 LTVASIG
-56 GLALP
+56 GLVLS
-61 PRWAW
+61 PRWGGW
-66 WILVYSVAILGCLFL
+66 LLVSAIAIFIGLFL
-81 LLALTG
+81 LLAVSG
-87 AWQRWSAYVVAVLVL
+87 AWWRWPAYVVAVLAL
-102 LGSGGLWLDATGS
+102 LGAGGLWLNALGAGIV
-115 KFLEIGRDLRGLTF
+115 EIVHDLRGLTF
-129 LHPWWLALFL
+129 LHPWWLLLLL
-139 LVPLFFLLSSP
+139 LVPLFFILSAP

-161 AVGLRSA
+161 AVSLRSA
-168 GVICLSVAL
+168 GVICLSLAL

-203 EWVDDLGGGKN
+203 ELVEDASGKKV
-214 DQRERRVRDFINNSV
+214 DQRERHIRRFLNQAVEK
-229 ARRGAGHERDRAG
+229 RGAGHARDRAG
-242 LIVFGRR
+242 LIIFGHR

-258 APRFNLKDELPAATD
+258 APRFNLTGELPLPAD
-273 GNYTDIA
+273 GDHTDIA
-280 AALKLAMAS
+280 AALKLALAS

-345 EAPPVIEQGARVPV
+345 EAPPLIEQGARVPV

-367 PNVVVGRVILKQII
+367 PNRVVGRVILKQII
-381 EGQKAPAME
+381 EGQKVPALDAK
-390 TRVVALRR
+390 VVALRR
-398 GLNVIT
+398 GLNVVT

-423 PERVEDDK
+423 PERVEDEK
-431 GEVLKRELPGDRVQN
+431 GDVVKRELPGDRVQN
-446 NRAATHVVAR
+446 NRAATHVIAR
-456 GQRRILILEGKG
+456 GQRRILILEGKA
-468 GDHLFLV
+468 GDHRFLV
-475 DRLREAGQGKFKIVA
+475 ERLGEAGRAKFKIVA
-490 EPVALLDRYKDRD
+490 APIALLDQYQDRD

-595 GNLWQKKIAK
+595 GNLWQKRIAK

-612 PSDEVG
+612 PGDEVG
-618 VLYYDFQTKWHIPLQ
+618 VIYYDFVHKWHIKLQ
-633 AIAGNKA
+633 PIAGNRA
-640 NILAQ
+640 SILAQ
-645 IDKMTPGDMPEFDTA
+645 IDRMTPGDMPDFDPA
-660 LQMAHQALIDP
+660 LQMAHQALTDP

-692 ALLAGMKKDKVTVTT
+692 FILTAMKRDKVTVTT

-712 HGANEDQKM
+712 HGAAEDQKM
-721 AAIAKATGGRAYSVK
+721 AGIAKATGGRAYSVK

-754 SFVHERRFTPIVL
+754 SFLHEKPFTPIVR

-787 RTTPKASPL
+787 RTTPKGSPL
-796 VEVSMQT
+796 VEIPMQT
-803 PRFAEQ
+803 PRFADQ

-837 SRDWTQAGGGQGG
+837 SRAWTQAGDGQGA
-850 LYGKFWEQVID
+850 LYAKFWEQVID

-871 LNMTTEFRDGK
+871 LNMITEYRDGK
-882 IRILVDARTDDN
+882 IRILVDAHTEDGR
-894 QPDIHLKLRG
+894 PDIHLKLRG
-904 GITPPAG
+904 GITPPRG
-911 KGDEPAEQRELKFVQ
+911 KGDDAGRERELRFVQ

-939 ESGSYFLNAQAVRTK
+939 EAGSYFLNAEAVRTK
-954 KVKGRDG
+954 KVKGRDD

-983 EFAELR
+983 EFAELS

-996 RLRELTGGRSFE
+996 RLRELTGGQRFE
-1008 EDEILLADA
+1008 EDEVLLDET
-1017 AKSGAVFRPAPER
+1017 AKAGAVFRPAPER

-1039 WLVYLAA
+1039 WLVFLSA
-1046 VLLLADVAVRRL
+1046 VLLLSDVAVRRL
-1058 AVEPERMAERAR
+1058 ALDPHRLAERGR

-1080 VPEPRRTEEVDRLQM
+1080 VPEPTQEIAERLQM
-1095 RRPVGGGLAQGR
+1095 RRPPGTMGPTQTR
-1107 AIQRFESDVI
+1107 AGQRFESGTV
-1117 PSGGLPL
+1117 PPVGMPL
-1124 GADATSSPPP
+1124 GAEASSAP
-1134 AAPPGAQPAAP
+1134 APPSATPSAAP

-1150 QPEPEAGDYASRLL
+1150 QPEPEAEDYASRLMK
-1164 RAKKKAL
+1164 AKKKAL
-1171 EERKKDGEEKKD
+1171 EERKKEEPK

>member
-1 MGSLFTFLTAHWLP
+1 MNSLLDFLAPLWCP
-15 ALLLGIALATL
+15 AVLLGIALVVLVMLRLPRHRNLRWFKPLFISSSAL
-26 AVLGLLRPR
+26 AISSIGGLILSPF
-35 KIRWSTPLLVVSAA
+35 WGAWLLVSAIA
-49 LAVAAVG
+49 
-56 GLALP
+56 
-61 PRWAW
+61 
-66 WILVYSVAILGCLFL
+66 ILVGLFL
-81 LLALTG
+81 LLAVSS
-87 AWQRWSAYVVAVLVL
+87 AWWRWLAYSAAVLAL
-102 LGSGGLWLDATGS
+102 LGAGGLWLNAAGAS
-115 KFLEIGRDLRGLTF
+115 IIEIIRDLRGLTF
-129 LHPWWLALFL
+129 LHPWWLLLLL
-139 LVPLFFLLSSP
+139 LVPLFFVLSAP

-168 GVICLSVAL
+168 GVVCLSLAL

-203 EWVDDLGGGKN
+203 ELVEDASGKKV
-214 DQRERRVRDFINNSV
+214 DQRERRMRRFLNQAV
-229 ARRGAGHERDRAG
+229 AQRGAGHERDRAG

-258 APRFNLKDELPAATD
+258 APRFNLTDELPLPAD
-273 GNYTDIA
+273 GDHTDIA
-280 AALKLAMAS
+280 AALKLALAS

-301 SDGNENLGNAE
+301 SDGNENVGNAE

-367 PNVVVGRVILKQII
+367 PNRVVGRVILRQII
-381 EGQKAPAME
+381 EGQKTPSME
-390 TRVVALRR
+390 TKAVALRR
-398 GLNVIT
+398 GLNVVT

-423 PERVEDDK
+423 PERVEDENGNLLRRD
-431 GEVLKRELPGDRVQN
+431 LPDDRVQN
-446 NRAATHVVAR
+446 NRAATHVIAR
-456 GQRRILILEGKG
+456 GQRRILILEGKA
-468 GDHLFLV
+468 GDHRFLV
-475 DRLREAGQGKFKIVA
+475 DRLAEAGRGKFKIVA
-490 EPVALLDRYKDRD
+490 EPATLLDQYKDRE

-511 FDCVVL
+511 FDSAIL
-517 ANVAADQVSEEQQ
+517 ANVAADQISEEQQ

-545 MIGGPE
+545 MIGGPDG
-551 SYGAGGWQNTPV
+551 YGAGGWQKTPV
-563 EKALPVDS
+563 EAALPVDS

-595 GNLWQKKIAK
+595 GNMWQKKIAK

-612 PSDEVG
+612 PGDEVG
-618 VLYYDFQTKWHIPLQ
+618 VMYYDFHHRWHIKLQ
-633 AIAGNKA
+633 PIAGNK
-640 NILAQ
+640 NSILAQ
-645 IDKMTPGDMPEFDTA
+645 IDKMTPGDMPDFDPA

-671 KKELATKHVI
+671 KKELVTKHVI
-681 VISDGDPQYTP
+681 VISDGDPQYNP
-692 ALLAGMKKDKVTVTT
+692 ALLKGMKNDKVTVTT

-712 HGANEDQKM
+712 HGPNEDQKM
-721 AAIAKATGGRAYSVK
+721 AAIAKTTGGRAYSVK

-754 SFVHERRFTPIVL
+754 SFIHEKPFTPVVR
-767 FRSGPTDRLPEQ
+767 FRSGPTDRLPDE

-787 RTTPKASPL
+787 RTTAKGSPL
-796 VEVSMQT
+796 VEIPMQT
-803 PRFAEQ
+803 PPFGDQE
-809 DFPLLAYWHYGLGK
+809 FPLLAYWHYGLGK
-823 AVAFTSDAGDPKFW
+823 AVAFTSDAGDPRFW
-837 SRDWTQAGGGQGG
+837 SRDWTQGGAGQGG
-850 LYGKFWEQVID
+850 MYGKFWEQIID

-871 LNMTTEFRDGK
+871 LNMITEYRDGK
-882 IRILVDARTDDN
+882 IRILVDAHTDDGR
-894 QPDIHLKLRG
+894 PDIHLKLRG
-904 GITPPAG
+904 GITPP
-911 KGDEPAEQRELKFVQ
+911 KGSGDGGRRERELRFVQ
-926 TNSGQYEAEVKAE
+926 TNSGQYEAEVKSE

-961 KEHEIEEGVD
+961 QEREIEEGVD

-983 EFAELR
+983 EFGELS

-996 RLRELTGGRSFE
+996 RLRELTGGQRYE
-1008 EDEILLADA
+1008 EDDTLLAEA
-1017 AKSGAVFRPAPER
+1017 AKSGTIFRPAPER

-1039 WLVYLAA
+1039 WLVFLSA
-1046 VLLLADVAVRRL
+1046 VLLLSDVAVRRL
-1058 AVEPERMAERAR
+1058 AVDPERITERGQ

-1080 VPEPRRTEEVDRLQM
+1080 VPEPRQEIAERLQM
-1095 RRPVGGGLAQGR
+1095 RRPGGAAQAR
-1107 AIQRFESDVI
+1107 AGQRFESGTTTA
-1117 PSGGLPL
+1117 SALPL
-1124 GADATSSPPP
+1124 GADATSTPPP
-1134 AAPPGAQPAAP
+1134 SPQGTRPAAP
-1145 SLGAA
+1145 SPGAA
-1150 QPEPEAGDYASRLL
+1150 QPEAEAGDYASRLL
-1164 RAKKKAL
+1164 KAKKKAL
-1171 EERKKDGEEKKD
+1171 EERKKDGEKPA

>member
-1 MGSLFTFLTAHWLP
+1 MSPLLTFLTAHWLP
-15 ALLLGIALATL
+15 ALLLGIALAIA
-26 AVLGLLRPR
+26 AVRGLLRRR
-35 KIRWSTPLLVVSAA
+35 KLRWFAPLLVLSAA
-49 LAVAAVG
+49 LAVASVG
-56 GLALP
+56 GLVLS

-66 WILVYSVAILGCLFL
+66 WVLVSAATVFICLFL

-87 AWQRWSAYVVAVLVL
+87 AWRSSFGYGVAVLAL
-102 LGSGGLWLDATGS
+102 FGAGGLWLNAAGAGL
-115 KFLEIGRDLRGLTF
+115 LEMCRDLRGLTF
-129 LHPWWLALFL
+129 LQPWWLLLLL
-139 LVPLFFLLSSP
+139 LVPLFFVLSAP
-150 RLNRSEPRPWI
+150 RLNRSEPRPWL

-168 GVICLSVAL
+168 GVLCLSLAL

-186 DHVTVLFV
+186 DRITVLFV
-194 VDRSKSIPE
+194 VDRSQSIPE
-203 EWVDDLGGGKN
+203 ELVDDPGGGKK
-214 DQRERRVRDFINNSV
+214 DQREQRVRRFINNAV

-258 APRFNLKDELPAATD
+258 APRFNLPDELPAATD

-280 AALKLAMAS
+280 AALKLALAS

-312 EQARLAKTLGVE
+312 ELARLAKTLGVE

-339 VLVERV
+339 VLIERV

-367 PNVVVGRVILKQII
+367 PNLVVGRVILKQII
-381 EGQKAPAME
+381 EGQKAPVVE
-390 TRVVALRR
+390 TKPWTLRR
-398 GLNVIT
+398 GLNVVT

-423 PERVEDDK
+423 PERVEDEK

-456 GQRRILILEGKG
+456 GQRRILLLEGKA
-468 GDHLFLV
+468 GDHRFLV
-475 DRLREAGQGKFKIVA
+475 DRLREAGRGKFKIVA
-490 EPVALLDRYKDRD
+490 EPVALLDRYKDGD

-511 FDCVVL
+511 FDCVIL
-517 ANVAADQVSEEQQ
+517 ANVAAEQVSEEQQ
-530 EVIRS
+530 EVLRS

-551 SYGAGGWQNTPV
+551 SFGAGGWQNTPV
-563 EKALPVDS
+563 EKALPVDA

-618 VLYYDFQTKWHIPLQ
+618 VLYYDFQHRWHIPLQ
-633 AIAGNKA
+633 QIAGNKA
-640 NILAQ
+640 HILAQ
-645 IDKMTPGDMPEFDTA
+645 IDKMSPGDMPDFDPA

-754 SFVHERRFTPIVL
+754 SFVHERRFTPVVL
-767 FRSGPTDRLPEQ
+767 FRSGPTDRLPEP
-779 VPQLRGFV
+779 VPPLGGFV

-823 AVAFTSDAGDPKFW
+823 AVAFTSDAGEPKFW
-837 SRDWTQAGGGQGG
+837 SRDWTQGGGGQGG
-850 LYGKFWEQVID
+850 LYGKFWEQVLD

-904 GITPPAG
+904 GITPPGSKDDEAG
-911 KGDEPAEQRELKFVQ
+911 RQRELRFVQ

-939 ESGSYFLNAQAVRTK
+939 EAGSYFLNAQAVRTK
-954 KVKGRDG
+954 TIKGRDG
-961 KEHEIEEGVD
+961 QEHEIEEGVD

-996 RLRELTGGRSFE
+996 RLRELTGGQRYE
-1008 EDEILLADA
+1008 EDEILLAET
-1017 AKSGAVFRPAPER
+1017 AKSGMVFRPAPER

-1039 WLVYLAA
+1039 WLIFLAA
-1046 VLLLADVAVRRL
+1046 VLLLSDVAVRRL
-1058 AVEPERMAERAR
+1058 AIEPQRIVERAR

-1080 VPEPRRTEEVDRLQM
+1080 VPEPMPEIVDRLQM
-1095 RRPVGGGLAQGR
+1095 RRSPLDAGQAR
-1107 AIQRFESDVI
+1107 AVQRFEDDTI
-1117 PSGGLPL
+1117 PAGGLPL
-1124 GADATSSPPP
+1124 GADATSAPLPS
-1134 AAPPGAQPAAP
+1134 APPGARPAAP

-1150 QPEPEAGDYASRLL
+1150 QPEPEIGDYASRLL
-1164 RAKKKAL
+1164 KAKKKAL
-1171 EERKKDGEEKKD
+1171 EERKKDDGKQST